1 MTIVPLQRCCYVLP
15 AAVKPRVELPKA
27 RQSTREPFVEVDYE
41 DKIVF
46 TPKHNG
52 QARPALHLA
61 AESGTWTNHPVFHGM
76 PIRDVIVWLRGEDSD
91 L

>member
-1 MTIVPLQRCCYVLP
+1 
-15 AAVKPRVELPKA
+15 
-27 RQSTREPFVEVDYE
+27 VDYE

-52 QARPALHLA
+52 QARPALRATWQQSQGL
-61 AESGTWTNHPVFHGM
+61 WTNHPVFHGM

-91 L
+91 V

>member
-1 MTIVPLQRCCYVLP
+1 
-15 AAVKPRVELPKA
+15 
-27 RQSTREPFVEVDYE
+27 VDYE

>member
-1 MTIVPLQRCCYVLP
+1 M
-15 AAVKPRVELPKA
+15 PKA

-46 TPKHNG
+46 TPKHND
-52 QARPALHLA
+52 QARPALRATWQQSQGL
-61 AESGTWTNHPVFHGM
+61 WTNHPVFHGM

>member
-1 MTIVPLQRCCYVLP
+1 MS
-15 AAVKPRVELPKA
+15 KA

-52 QARPALHLA
+52 PARLALRATWQQSQGL
-61 AESGTWTNHPVFHGM
+61 WTNHPVFHGM

>member
-1 MTIVPLQRCCYVLP
+1 M
-15 AAVKPRVELPKA
+15 PKA
-27 RQSTREPFVEVDYE
+27 RQNTREPFVEVGYE

-46 TPKHNG
+46 TPQHDSP
-52 QARPALHLA
+52 ARPALRATWQQSQGL
-61 AESGTWTNHPVFHGM
+61 WTNHPVFHGM

>member
-1 MTIVPLQRCCYVLP
+1 
-15 AAVKPRVELPKA
+15 
-27 RQSTREPFVEVDYE
+27 VDYE

-46 TPKHNG
+46 TPKHSG
-52 QARPALHLA
+52 QAHPALRATWQQSQGL
-61 AESGTWTNHPVFHGM
+61 WTNHPVFHGM